1 MFYLVVVLSI
11 LAFIWYWKIS
21 QLPKNFPPGPRFPLP
36 IVGDA
41 YILGRDISG
50 GLSKVTKKYGKIA
63 GMWMGSERA
72 VLISDFEILQDLLNK
87 NESSGRPRMDGACMF
102 YTFDYDFAFS

>member
-1 MFYLVVVLSI
+1 MFYLVVVLSL
-11 LAFIWYWKIS
+11 LAFIWYWKTS

-50 GLSKVTKKYGKIA
+50 GMSKVTKKYGKIA

-87 NESSGRPRMDGACMF
+87 NESSYRPRMDGACN
-102 YTFDYDFAFS
+102 Y